1 MFRYAALAAA
11 LVPAL
16 AVFAGPAQAEWHKV
30 ERSPASVVIYTMAG
44 TGTAKTTSIGTAAA
58 APMLAVECSGGETR
72 VIVYWREPMA
82 GFYGQAVRY
91 TIDGAGTRTEQ
102 WRLSTDQEN
111 MGHWGGAALSLVRR
125 LTGGRSLTVRAIS
138 RRGVPMEAT
147 FRLTN
152 LQQAA
157 EPVARACKW

>member
-1 MFRYAALAAA
+1 MLRDASLAALLLPAMALAA
-11 LVPAL
+11 
-16 AVFAGPAQAEWHKV
+16 PAQAEWHRA
-30 ERSPASVVIYTMAG
+30 ERSAASVLVYTLAG
-44 TGTAKTTSIGTAAA
+44 TPGADIRAAAGA
-58 APMLAVECSGGETR
+58 APMLSVECSGGETR

-82 GFYGQAVRY
+82 GYYGQAVRY

-111 MGHWGGAALSLVRR
+111 MGHWGGAAEALVRR

-147 FRLTN
+147 FRLAN
-152 LQQAA
+152 LLQAA